1 MRNVKSLQPRF
12 SPPPGT
18 GWTGDPHPS
27 HSDSAG
33 GWSTGWYPH
42 PPPGGRPPPWRWR
55 QRQCSRCP
63 LVLHFRGVA
72 PLLLLRGGVAS
83 GHLDGLASSPPPP
96 PLPHHRHR
104 FPCRRPCRPSP
115 MMPPAWRP
123 SPSPHPI
130 RAVRGH
136 RPPPPLRLP
145 MPCPAPPPLTAPL
158 SLQQQH
164 PLPDLAFCA
173 CSLIQSLPHTYVHVQ
188 IPAEPVDPNGFHGPV
203 LTVQPQLHHLI
214 VPPETVCGAL
224 QPPIDVVECTAR
236 CQGGGSGGRSCPYS
250 CSPSSQTAF
259 CPTHTPCLWPRGPGT
274 DRRSAA
280 RG

>member
-145 MPCPAPPPLTAPL
+145 MPCPAPPPSPPPSLSNNNIPSQTSHSVHVPSSSHCLIRTSMSRYLL
-158 SLQQQH
+158 SLSI
-164 PLPDLAFCA
+164 PMAF
-173 CSLIQSLPHTYVHVQ
+173 T
-188 IPAEPVDPNGFHGPV
+188 
-203 LTVQPQLHHLI
+203 
-214 VPPETVCGAL
+214 AL
-224 QPPIDVVECTAR
+224 
-236 CQGGGSGGRSCPYS
+236 Y
-250 CSPSSQTAF
+250 
-259 CPTHTPCLWPRGPGT
+259 
-274 DRRSAA
+274 
-280 RG
+280 